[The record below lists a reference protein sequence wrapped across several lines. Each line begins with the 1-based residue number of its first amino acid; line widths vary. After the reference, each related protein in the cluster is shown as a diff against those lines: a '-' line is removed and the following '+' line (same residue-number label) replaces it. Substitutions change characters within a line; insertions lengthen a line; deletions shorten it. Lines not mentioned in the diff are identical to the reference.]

1 MFKILLK
8 FPRFYSSLKLFGRV
22 FSFDIGWFWA
32 DSGSD
37 WSFGPEF
44 TVQKVAEEASVW
56 TAYYCNLG
64 FLAFRHEFLISV
76 GTSDID

>member
-1 MFKILLK
+1 MFKVLFK
-8 FPRFYSSLKLFGRV
+8 FPRLYLTLKFFGRV

-44 TVQKVAEEASVW
+44 TVQKIAGES
-56 TAYYCNLG
+56 TPYTTYYCSLG
-64 FLAFRHEFLISV
+64 FLAFQHEFLISV
-76 GTSDID
+76 GMSDID